1 MHISGKI
8 AAWLV
13 AVGLLIGSWFAVKAL
28 AVRDKWMALAQKNEA
43 EIKKNDEEIAK
54 KIKLRDEK
62 RTSLAR
68 TMFGWDRYWLDV
80 PAVVNGGN
88 LSLQLGSARGV
99 QQNQVLYVFIPNPDG
114 TSAYLGDFKVT
125 RVGDNGAE
133 ARPESRRRPDDVKQ
147 MPPAPNARVRTRIP
161 TEFLGRLSAL
171 DQQLLAAE
179 LTIAANDR
187 ELKRQGTLLDQNA
200 KLIDLRL
207 AELNGNPAL
216 ANKPLP
222 AVNIIGLLT
231 GIVEEEEGRNAAL
244 IEADRLMRELR
255 AARDS
260 FARIRAA
267 NATRVQALPQPA
279 TAEPAAGAGG
289 Q

>member
-133 ARPESRRRPDDVKQ
+133 ARPESRRRPDDVNQ

-187 ELKRQGTLLDQNA
+187 ELKRQATSLPDPPTHCIG
-200 KLIDLRL
+200 DLS
-207 AELNGNPAL
+207 EMSV
-216 ANKPLP
+216 
-222 AVNIIGLLT
+222 AVSQFAPGVADADDWP
-231 GIVEEEEGRNAAL
+231 GIE
-244 IEADRLMRELR
+244 
-255 AARDS
+255 S
-260 FARIRAA
+260 FR
-267 NATRVQALPQPA
+267 
-279 TAEPAAGAGG
+279 
-289 Q
+289 